1 MAAMKKAMK
10 KAAAHHAAPAAHPAM
25 KKAMKAKAM
34 KATPGGGLATLWPA
48 GMDLRDKFL
57 LAAQGWMGS
66 LCLKVQR

>member
-10 KAAAHHAAPAAHPAM
+10 KAAAHAAPAAHPAM
-25 KKAMKAKAM
+25 KKAKAM